1 MADLDREKDAAAR
14 RSLDFVEDG
23 MVVGLGTGTT
33 ARYAIERLG
42 ARVRDGWRLQ
52 GVPTSETTAALA
64 RQHGIPL
71 VTLEEVAGI
80 DVTIDGADEVLAT
93 GDAIKGAG
101 GALVR
106 EKIVATASRRVV
118 FIVDARKLVPR
129 LGAQPLPV
137 EVVPFGWPVVQRALA
152 AHGFD
157 VTLRRDTSGAPFR
170 SDNGNHIL
178 DARLRAGAELPDD
191 ATLRAIVGVVDHGL
205 FRALA
210 HHVVVGRG
218 DEVEVIDCARSVAAP
233 RAPHVP

>member
-1 MADLDREKDAAAR
+1 MADPDREKDAAAR
-14 RSLDFVEDG
+14 RSLDFVQDS

-42 ARVRDGWRLQ
+42 ARVRDGWRLR
-52 GVPTSETTAALA
+52 GVPTSDATAALA

-71 VTLEEVAGI
+71 VTLEEVEAI

-118 FIVDARKLVPR
+118 FIGDARKLVPR

-157 VTLRRDTSGAPFR
+157 ATLRRDASGAPFR

-178 DARLRAGAELPDD
+178 EARLRAGAALPDD
-191 ATLRAIVGVVDHGL
+191 ATIRAIVGVVDHGL
-205 FRALA
+205 FRGLA
-210 HHVVVGRG
+210 DHVIIGRG
-218 DEVEVIDCARSVAAP
+218 DQVEVIDCVRRVRSTRSP
-233 RAPHVP
+233 DVP